1 MWEHRIITHPS
12 KQLLGGL
19 SISSLCWS
27 TLYPTTKP
35 NRAVTTT
42 LVDLVND
49 SNLYQCIGYYHVLAI
64 HNLHEFIWYSNIWL
78 VWYQFISIV
87 AWDQFLSTIGIQ
99 LNQSSA
105 SVLLPLCCFSR
116 VSPCGSAVAIME
128 LVVRYRKGTST
139 VLFVGLG
146 SLAYKSTSLLFGGP
160 FLKKSLPDHTTHG
173 QREVEVDNQSKLY
186 GLFILNTSTLS
197 TKKTSKWHRL
207 RQFHPGSPQTHQP
220 SAIISSFSAAAHFTA
235 TTAVGTSLC
244 LSSCGSSAFAIRL
257 SLAKT

>member
-1 MWEHRIITHPS
+1 MWEHRIIIITHPS

-87 AWDQFLSTIGIQ
+87 VWDQFLSTIGIQ

-128 LVVRYRKGTST
+128 LVARYRKGTST

-160 FLKKSLPDHTTHG
+160 FLKKSLPE
-173 QREVEVDNQSKLY
+173 R
-186 GLFILNTSTLS
+186 
-197 TKKTSKWHRL
+197 
-207 RQFHPGSPQTHQP
+207 
-220 SAIISSFSAAAHFTA
+220 
-235 TTAVGTSLC
+235 
-244 LSSCGSSAFAIRL
+244 
-257 SLAKT
+257 